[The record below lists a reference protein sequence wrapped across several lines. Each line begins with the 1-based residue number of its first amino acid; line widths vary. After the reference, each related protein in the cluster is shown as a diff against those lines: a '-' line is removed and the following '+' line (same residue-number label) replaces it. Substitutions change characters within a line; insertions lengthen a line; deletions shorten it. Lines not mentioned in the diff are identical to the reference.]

1 LLSSATGRIAFLVVH
16 SGASDMQD
24 LVWIGVILG
33 LLGLSL
39 AYIRLCD
46 NA

>member
-1 LLSSATGRIAFLVVH
+1 LRFRKDCLHQAVH